1 MFANMQMAQNM
12 KENGTSINIMDL
24 ALYAK
29 RMEVIQKDNGPTANL
44 KVLWFKL
51 TIKHTSTK
59 VLSKMGKKKVWEKKF
74 IWLSL
79 SKEHLKMT
87 KDMEEENLNQWV
99 MNRLNIMKMASSLLK
114 MKMASLLL
122 KQMNKK
128 KWRK

>member
-87 KDMEEENLNQWV
+87 KDMEEENLNQRV